1 MEGSNINRTV
11 KNIITIAIAFF
22 GLALA
27 SHGQAFEGKVVYK
40 NTYES
45 KLPDVTDN
53 QLAVSLGSKQDYLIK
68 GGNYKSISNGAS
80 FTWQIYLEKDNKLYN
95 KMADSDALLWIDGA
109 SRSDQVLNSKL
120 NKGVTEILGHKCD
133 EVVLTTTNGVERY
146 YFNSKFAVDPSLY
159 SKHFYG
165 NWYDYL
171 KLAKAVPLKMIVETP
186 GFVITSTA
194 VEMKA
199 MKVAAKE
206 FQLPKGVKTKKM
218 PT

>member
-1 MEGSNINRTV
+1 M
-11 KNIITIAIAFF
+11 KNIITNAIAFL

-27 SHGQAFEGKVVYK
+27 AYGQTFEGRIVYQ

-45 KLPDVTDN
+45 KLPGVTDE
-53 QLAVSLGSKQDYLIK
+53 QLAMSLGSKQDYLIK
-68 GGNYKSISNGAS
+68 GGNYKSISSGAS
-80 FTWQIYLEKDNKLYN
+80 WTWQIYLEKDNKLYN
-95 KMADSDALLWIDGA
+95 KMADSDAVLWIDGA
-109 SRSDQVLNSKL
+109 SRSSKVLNSKL
-120 NKGVTEILGHKCD
+120 NKGATDVLGHECE
-133 EVVLTTTNGVERY
+133 EVVLTLTNGVEKY
-146 YFNSKFAVDPSLY
+146 YFSSKFAVDPSLY
-159 SKHFYG
+159 SKHIYG

-186 GFVITSTA
+186 EFVITSTA
-194 VEMKA
+194 VEVKA